1 MLALEVTIVVLLIL
15 EGITIQ
21 LPINDGGIFS
31 QVQRS
36 KEQTRIGEL
45 LDKFNVLEATV
56 SFRKVRQTT
65 KVQNARRINHSTCIF
80 VKVIVNF
87 FTRSTKK

>member
-1 MLALEVTIVVLLIL
+1 MLQDGRLYKILTTNVVLLIL
-15 EGITIQ
+15 KGITIQ
-21 LPINDGGIFS
+21 LLINDGGIFS

-56 SFRKVRQTT
+56 ALEKLGKQQKFKMQEKS
-65 KVQNARRINHSTCIF
+65 I
-80 VKVIVNF
+80 IVLAF
-87 FTRSTKK
+87 L

>member
-15 EGITIQ
+15 KGITIQ
-21 LPINDGGIFS
+21 LLINDGGIFS
-31 QVQRS
+31 QAQKS

-56 SFRKVRQTT
+56 ALEKLGKQQKFKMQEKS
-65 KVQNARRINHSTCIF
+65 I
-80 VKVIVNF
+80 IVLAF
-87 FTRSTKK
+87 L

>member
-1 MLALEVTIVVLLIL
+1 MLQDGRLYKILTTNVVLLIL
-15 EGITIQ
+15 KGITIQ
-21 LPINDGGIFS
+21 LLINDGGIFS

-56 SFRKVRQTT
+56 ALEKLGKQQKFKMQEKLQIFRLK
-65 KVQNARRINHSTCIF
+65 SGLL
-80 VKVIVNF
+80 
-87 FTRSTKK
+87 

>member
-15 EGITIQ
+15 KGITIQ
-21 LPINDGGIFS
+21 LLINDGGIFS

-56 SFRKVRQTT
+56 ALEKLGKQQKFKMQEKS
-65 KVQNARRINHSTCIF
+65 I
-80 VKVIVNF
+80 IVLAF
-87 FTRSTKK
+87 L